1 MFGKKK
7 RAAPRPTITIWD
19 DGDNALY
26 DGPLTGLRLT
36 DDTVVRLSIHFFNDP
51 EPCEIHRSAVLS
63 RVFTELEEA
72 LPSGATVDVAASDI
86 PADYF
91 AVYPNARRVRLAVEQ
106 GASA

>member
-7 RAAPRPTITIWD
+7 KAVPRPTITIWD
-19 DGDNALY
+19 DGGNALY

-36 DDTVVRLSIHFFNDP
+36 DETTVRLSIHFFNDP

-72 LPSGATVDVAASDI
+72 LPANAAVGIDGSGV

-91 AVYPNARRVRLAVEQ
+91 AAYPNARRVRLAIEQ